1 MRFPSDRN
9 PQQETRTYAVPF
21 NVAAVMSLQTI
32 SEAKQLTIQQSLY
45 WALEVS
51 TYLLTVQENGGQV
64 LIVNDEGETS
74 AIEV

>member
-1 MRFPSDRN
+1 MNFPTDQN

-21 NVAAVMSLQTI
+21 NVAAVMALQTI
-32 SEAKQLTIQQSLY
+32 AETKKLTIQQSLY

-51 TYLLTVQENGGQV
+51 TYLLQVQKNGGQV
-64 LIVNDEGETS
+64 LIVDDQGETS

>member
-1 MRFPSDRN
+1 MNFPTDQA

-21 NVAAVMSLQTI
+21 NVAAVMALQTI
-32 SEAKQLTIQQSLY
+32 AETKQLTIQQSLY

-51 TYLLTVQENGGQV
+51 TYLLQVQKNGGQV
-64 LIVNDEGETS
+64 LIVDDQGETS

>member
-1 MRFPSDRN
+1 MNFPTDQS

-32 SEAKQLTIQQSLY
+32 AEEKKLTIQQSLY

-51 TYLLTVQENGGQV
+51 TYLLQVQRNGGQI
-64 LIVNDEGETS
+64 LITNEDGETS